1 MEIEKKSLVD
11 EAYEKI
17 RQKICDFELTPGQ
30 AISDFILSKE
40 LGMSRTTIRMAL
52 QKIESDGLI
61 RDGGAGQSYFV
72 CEITKEDIIDLFDAR
87 KGIELTALELMMKRG
102 VQKEELEYLNKIN
115 EQMEVVNKQGRVK
128 QQFYYDQKF
137 HDKLVFLSANSRL
150 IKFHESLLLQFTRM
164 RVLSYLDRSYQDK
177 AYRDHDRVL
186 RMIRE
191 ENFDKAFDALKEHIE
206 SAKWDYIGLLT
217 NKMDSDSFGV
227 LSYTM
232 KKDGD

>member
-40 LGMSRTTIRMAL
+40 LGMSRTPIRMAL

-217 NKMDSDSFGV
+217 IKMDSDSFGV

>member
-1 MEIEKKSLVD
+1 MEIGKKSLVD

-30 AISDFILSKE
+30 TISDFILSKE
-40 LGMSRTTIRMAL
+40 LGMSRTPIRMAL

-87 KGIELTALELMMKRG
+87 KGIELTALGLMMKRG

-115 EQMEVVNKQGRVK
+115 EQMEIVNKQGRVK

-206 SAKWDYIGLLT
+206 SAK
-217 NKMDSDSFGV
+217 
-227 LSYTM
+227 
-232 KKDGD
+232 

>member
-40 LGMSRTTIRMAL
+40 LGMSRTPIRMAL

-115 EQMEVVNKQGRVK
+115 EQMEDTG
-128 QQFYYDQKF
+128 
-137 HDKLVFLSANSRL
+137 
-150 IKFHESLLLQFTRM
+150 I
-164 RVLSYLDRSYQDK
+164 
-177 AYRDHDRVL
+177 
-186 RMIRE
+186 
-191 ENFDKAFDALKEHIE
+191 
-206 SAKWDYIGLLT
+206 
-217 NKMDSDSFGV
+217 
-227 LSYTM
+227 
-232 KKDGD
+232 

>member
-17 RQKICDFELTPGQ
+17 RQKICDFELVPGQ

-40 LGMSRTTIRMAL
+40 LGMSRTPIRMAL

-72 CEITKEDIIDLFDAR
+72 CEITKEDIEDLFDAR

-102 VQKEELEYLNKIN
+102 AGVEDLEYLRRIN
-115 EQMEVVNKQGRVK
+115 ERMEEVNKQGHVK
-128 QQFYYDQKF
+128 QQFYYDQRF
-137 HDKLVFLSANSRL
+137 HDKLVLLSANSR
-150 IKFHESLLLQFTRM
+150 IIRFHESLLLQFTRM

-177 AYRDHDRVL
+177 AYRDHDLVL
-186 RMIRE
+186 DMIE
-191 ENFDKAFDALKEHIE
+191 KGDKEGASAALRGHIE
-206 SAKWDYIGLLT
+206 TAKQDYIGLLT
-217 NKMDSDSFGV
+217 NKLNSESFGV

-232 KKDGD
+232 KSDRG